1 MSNLIRDNKAL
12 LQKIQKNTNLPQ
24 FCDMVYYGKTLT
36 YILKAGLCSVTADGL
51 LLTFTIPKNAFQWVE
66 DKSCAYLCL
75 DLSKVFKYNNIKHF
89 TDNISINHKDLHS
102 YSSYIAE
109 SFINEV
115 LYMGG
120 VNDDSCTVDLL
131 KHYGIQ
137 DVTEGKLFKFGK
149 DKDRVQD
156 LINVV
161 TKDFENTFR
170 TIIED
175 NMNTKDLFTTA
186 LNPKWIFFHDFKLLG
201 LVKVDFKSN
210 VITTLSSKNPNECN
224 IHSGNANCDKDF
236 IVDYLQHGGS
246 LYNTLLIDKKI
257 NFSVHNSVIN
267 FT

>member
-1 MSNLIRDNKAL
+1 
-12 LQKIQKNTNLPQ
+12 
-24 FCDMVYYGKTLT
+24 
-36 YILKAGLCSVTADGL
+36 
-51 LLTFTIPKNAFQWVE
+51 
-66 DKSCAYLCL
+66 
-75 DLSKVFKYNNIKHF
+75 
-89 TDNISINHKDLHS
+89 
-102 YSSYIAE
+102 
-109 SFINEV
+109 
-115 LYMGG
+115 MGG
-120 VNDDSCTVDLL
+120 VNDASCTVDLL

-149 DKDRVQD
+149 DKDRVKD

-170 TIIED
+170 TIIEG

-246 LYNTLLIDKKI
+246 LCNTLLIDKKI

>member
-1 MSNLIRDNKAL
+1 MGNLIRDNKAL

-186 LNPKWIFFHDFKLLG
+186 LNSRWIFFHDFKLLG
-201 LVKVDFKSN
+201 LLKLDFDKQL
-210 VITTLSSKNPNECN
+210 VVALDAKNPNECN
-224 IHSGNANCDKDF
+224 LRSGTVGCNTESIDY
-236 IVDYLQHGGS
+236 YLQHGGS
-246 LYNTLLIDKKI
+246 LYNILFIDKKI
-257 NFSVHNSVIN
+257 NFSVHNSLIN

>member
-1 MSNLIRDNKAL
+1 MQFFKEVMLVGDVRHLCTLSWFAFNKSICNNYL
-12 LQKIQKNTNLPQ
+12 SLKI
-24 FCDMVYYGKTLT
+24 V
-36 YILKAGLCSVTADGL
+36 
-51 LLTFTIPKNAFQWVE
+51 IPKNAFQWVE
-66 DKSCAYLCL
+66 DGDTLYYCV
-75 DLSKVFKYNNIKHF
+75 DLSKVFKYNNIKNF

-102 YSSYIAE
+102 YSSYIAD
-109 SFINEV
+109 SFVNEI

-120 VNDDSCTVDLL
+120 VNDDSYTIDFL

-137 DVTEGKLFKFGK
+137 DVTEGTLFKFGK

-156 LINVV
+156 LIKVV

-186 LNPKWIFFHDFKLLG
+186 LNSRWIIFHDFKLLVLLKLDFDKQ
-201 LVKVDFKSN
+201 LVVALDA
-210 VITTLSSKNPNECN
+210 KNPNECN
-224 IHSGNANCDKDF
+224 LRSGTVGCNAESIDY
-236 IVDYLQHGGS
+236 YLQHGGS
-246 LYNTLLIDKKI
+246 LYHILLIDKKI

>member
-89 TDNISINHKDLHS
+89 TDNSGINHRDLHS
-102 YSSYIAE
+102 YSSYIAD
-109 SFINEV
+109 SFVNEI

-149 DKDRVQD
+149 DKDRYK
-156 LINVV
+156 
-161 TKDFENTFR
+161 T
-170 TIIED
+170 
-175 NMNTKDLFTTA
+175 
-186 LNPKWIFFHDFKLLG
+186 
-201 LVKVDFKSN
+201 
-210 VITTLSSKNPNECN
+210 
-224 IHSGNANCDKDF
+224 
-236 IVDYLQHGGS
+236 
-246 LYNTLLIDKKI
+246 
-257 NFSVHNSVIN
+257 
-267 FT
+267 